1 MREWL
6 GGNLRFAAIFIRI
19 QSRPDHSLRFTV
31 LDPLPVHYRLSP
43 PSSTLARLHQP
54 RLALTSFAHL
64 ALLPSSISPSPTTL
78 RLVVCLVTNSHHSVS
93 SSLKRQSPI
102 MAAAAATAATEA
114 GLQYTP
120 IDDIPSIV
128 SDLRAA
134 FLTGKTRS
142 VEYRKNQLK
151 QLAYMIKD
159 NQEAFVESLRKDLGR
174 SRFES
179 IFAELMGTTNEIVE
193 AVTKIDKWAKPAK
206 PWAGAAW
213 AMHGATIR
221 SEPKGTVLVLGA
233 WNYPITVQIGPV
245 IGAIAA
251 GNTVIL
257 KPSEVASHTAKLIAE
272 LWNKYLDPE
281 CFRVVNGG
289 IPETTA
295 LLDQR
300 FEHIFYTG
308 NGTVGRIIAEKA
320 AKWLCP
326 TTLEL
331 GGKSPVYV
339 DKSADLSIAAHRI
352 LWGKSFNCGQ
362 TCIAPDYVLI
372 QPDLQDKFVQE
383 LKKAYQR
390 FYPELQGG
398 VNNSESYARII
409 NPGHWKR
416 LNAMLSGTKGKVVL
430 GGEGE
435 EATKFLPPTV
445 IADVKPDDAIMSG
458 EIFGPLLP
466 IVPVRD
472 VEAAVDLINSRDQ
485 PLALYLFAG
494 DNRVKNFFFDNTRS
508 GACVQGDTLLH
519 FAVDV
524 LPFGGTGPSGYGN
537 YHGKASFD
545 QFSHQRASLDAPSTG
560 LLGKLVEL
568 IMSSRYPPYTEANLK
583 KLRALAAY
591 SVSFKRPSNPHK
603 SIASSSVSL
612 CLSHSRPSPFL
623 SMSQSLFPMV
633 HYNMLPT
640 Q

>member
-1 MREWL
+1 
-6 GGNLRFAAIFIRI
+6 
-19 QSRPDHSLRFTV
+19 
-31 LDPLPVHYRLSP
+31 
-43 PSSTLARLHQP
+43 
-54 RLALTSFAHL
+54 
-64 ALLPSSISPSPTTL
+64 
-78 RLVVCLVTNSHHSVS
+78 
-93 SSLKRQSPI
+93 
-102 MAAAAATAATEA
+102 MAAAAVTAAAEA
-114 GLQYTP
+114 GLEYTS
-120 IDDIPSIV
+120 IDDIPRIV
-128 SDLRAA
+128 NHLRAA

-142 VEYRKNQLK
+142 IEYRKNQLK
-151 QLAYMIKD
+151 QLAYMFKD
-159 NQEAFVESLRKDLGR
+159 HQDDFVQSLQKDLGR

-193 AVTKIDKWAKPAK
+193 AVNKLDKWAKPQK

-213 AMHGATIR
+213 AMHGASIR

-233 WNYPITVQIGPV
+233 WNYPITVQVGPV

-257 KPSEVASHTAKLIAE
+257 KPSEVAGHTAKLLAE

-281 CFRVVNGG
+281 CYRIVNGG

-295 LLDQR
+295 ILDQR

-339 DKSADLSIAAHRI
+339 DKSADLAIAAHRI
-352 LWGKSFNCGQ
+352 LWGKAFNCGQ

-372 QPDLQDKFVQE
+372 PHELQDKFVAE
-383 LKKAYQR
+383 LQKAYAR
-390 FYPELQGG
+390 FYPEMHGG
-398 VNNSESYARII
+398 VNNSDSYARII
-409 NPGHWKR
+409 NTGHWKR
-416 LNAMLSGTKGKVVL
+416 LTAMLSGTKGKVVI
-430 GGEGE
+430 GGEGDE
-435 EATKFLPPTV
+435 TSKFLPPTV
-445 IADVKPDDAIMSG
+445 ISDVKVDDPVMAG

-466 IVPVRD
+466 IVPTTD
-472 VEAAVDLINSRDQ
+472 VKSAVDFINSRDQ

-494 DNRVKNFFFDNTRS
+494 DNKVKDFFFDNTRS

-519 FAVDV
+519 FAVDA

-560 LLGKLVEL
+560 ILGKIIELV
-568 IMSSRYPPYTEANLK
+568 MSSRYPPYTEANLK
-583 KLRALAAY
+583 KMRALAGY

-603 SIASSSVSL
+603 SVTNSSVSNL
-612 CLSHSRPSPFL
+612 AAS
-623 SMSQSLFPMV
+623 
-633 HYNMLPT
+633 
-640 Q
+640 

>member
-1 MREWL
+1 
-6 GGNLRFAAIFIRI
+6 
-19 QSRPDHSLRFTV
+19 
-31 LDPLPVHYRLSP
+31 
-43 PSSTLARLHQP
+43 
-54 RLALTSFAHL
+54 
-64 ALLPSSISPSPTTL
+64 
-78 RLVVCLVTNSHHSVS
+78 
-93 SSLKRQSPI
+93 

-524 LPFGGTGPSGYGN
+524 LPFGGTGASGYGN